1 MEKQLKRLEAE
12 KESLSTELVQA
23 KVAASKAETSWD
35 QVVQGK
41 KALEEQIQ
49 DLKEDKER
57 LANANSEV
65 GDTLYSQTYV
75 KQV

>member
-1 MEKQLKRLEAE
+1 MKRLETE

-23 KVAASKAETSWD
+23 KVAASKAETGVD

-41 KALEEQIQ
+41 KALEEQVQ

-57 LANANSEV
+57 LTNTNAEV
-65 GDTLYSQTYV
+65 THKTGPYLCSL
-75 KQV
+75 